1 MWSRN
6 SLTERLGL
14 KWPILQAPMG
24 SITTPQLAAAVSDAG
39 GLGGLGMWGFD
50 ADDARRRIE
59 GFRQLSAGGLN
70 VNYPLWPAPG
80 ELSAAAPEMRA
91 RRLRDAHRHRRG
103 HRALVGFPPD
113 PVGAEIL
120 ACHGE
125 VFTPLLVVYTGAG
138 SRGLRLWTPGR

>member
-1 MWSRN
+1 MSSHCGTGGEILALAAGGCAASVAAAAAAAGMSRGVEWRREGE
-6 SLTERLGL
+6 SERLREPPVSASHSL
-14 KWPILQAPMG
+14 ERH
-24 SITTPQLAAAVSDAG
+24 AARA
-39 GLGGLGMWGFD
+39 
-50 ADDARRRIE
+50 
-59 GFRQLSAGGLN
+59 SAKGQD
-70 VNYPLWPAPG
+70 
-80 ELSAAAPEMRA
+80 
-91 RRLRDAHRHRRG
+91 RLRDAHRHRRG